1 MNPNSTYM
9 PATTHSKK
17 SALHGF
23 IFIAYL
29 ATYSIADYTEP
40 HGTMNHEEQTENNVE
55 RSSCALIR
63 DCPGIF
69 LKGPLPPNPHPK
81 KPWSVWLISVNS
93 SYPVSKYIKFSCK
106 CQKISKKTYHFYN
119 VTLKTKL

>member
-1 MNPNSTYM
+1 M

-29 ATYSIADYTEP
+29 ATYSIADYTGP
-40 HGTMNHEEQTENNVE
+40 NGRMNHEEQTENNVE

-63 DCPGIF
+63 DCPRTF
-69 LKGPLPPNPHPK
+69 LKGPPDPHLK
-81 KPWSVWLISVNS
+81 KKNLGQYGRSL
-93 SYPVSKYIKFSCK
+93 
-106 CQKISKKTYHFYN
+106 
-119 VTLKTKL
+119 